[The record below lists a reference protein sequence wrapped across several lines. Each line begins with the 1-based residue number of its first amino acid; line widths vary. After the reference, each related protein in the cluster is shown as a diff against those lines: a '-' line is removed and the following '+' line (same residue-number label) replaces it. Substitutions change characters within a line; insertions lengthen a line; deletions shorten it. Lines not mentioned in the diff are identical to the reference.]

1 MKYDQR
7 LLKILFVEDE
17 DALRQPVAKM
27 LRNAGFQVLEAAS
40 GCDATDLLHANG
52 DQIDAVLLD
61 VTIPGRSSQEVVA
74 EAARVRP
81 DLKVIL
87 TSAYSEETAVAGM
100 RAALIRRFIRKPFR
114 ISDLVETLRQVL
126 SS

>member
-1 MKYDQR
+1 LKYDQR